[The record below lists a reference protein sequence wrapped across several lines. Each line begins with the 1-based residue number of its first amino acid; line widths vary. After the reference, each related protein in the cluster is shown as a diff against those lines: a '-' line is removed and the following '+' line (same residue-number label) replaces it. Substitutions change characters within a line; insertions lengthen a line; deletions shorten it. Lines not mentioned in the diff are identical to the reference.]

1 MRRNR
6 QRKTPSGY
14 EEKWSL
20 WDRSFLWHHQRACR
34 ESKKRIW
41 YRRCKS
47 IWRLSGAYQRGPGDS
62 SPQSRFVKATYLL
75 HNVTLKEKDDIYNI
89 SQGFHILNNV
99 STLIGECNSDLGTF
113 EYKFIRIFII
123 QPILNCMLDFMKII
137 VFKKLMA
144 INLKWMVKI

>member
-41 YRRCKS
+41 HRRCKS
-47 IWRLSGAYQRGPGDS
+47 IWRLSGAYQRGPGCCICNHTEPLPCRDLYRS
-62 SPQSRFVKATYLL
+62 HGSRKRCYVWETDGKELCRSTEDGGDFRENRQNPEHRIPEPLPSRFAVSERNVQGWRTGRDLL
-75 HNVTLKEKDDIYNI
+75 CKSPCT
-89 SQGFHILNNV
+89 
-99 STLIGECNSDLGTF
+99 
-113 EYKFIRIFII
+113 
-123 QPILNCMLDFMKII
+123 
-137 VFKKLMA
+137 
-144 INLKWMVKI
+144 